1 MGKMKDNICKED
13 KFIDN
18 NNYSYN
24 TRLSRINFATSLILS
39 NKLLKFPSLI
49 YFRI

>member
-18 NNYSYN
+18 NNYSYKKKDFCLLLM
-24 TRLSRINFATSLILS
+24 LSGAGMQPKS
-39 NKLLKFPSLI
+39 NPQ
-49 YFRI
+49 